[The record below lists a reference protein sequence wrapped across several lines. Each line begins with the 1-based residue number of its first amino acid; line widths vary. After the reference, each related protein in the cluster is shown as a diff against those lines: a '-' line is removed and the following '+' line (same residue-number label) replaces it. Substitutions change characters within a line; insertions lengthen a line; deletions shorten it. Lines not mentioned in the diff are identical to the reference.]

1 MSVKLFV
8 TDLDGTLLPSGKDVP
23 RENIEAVQKAVRAG
37 VIVTIATG
45 RMYRAALP
53 VAEALGVDVPI
64 ITYNGALIKSTKGK
78 VYHTSYLKPEVI
90 EQVVDFC
97 QEQGWYLQ
105 SYSRDELWVPVHDEH
120 AQRYEQEQKV
130 EGHIVGWDGLREH
143 TQEVCKLLTISED
156 GQETERRLAIL
167 NERFGADIVAMQ
179 SNARYGEI
187 VNHGVSKAEGLR
199 RLAERLGIAVA
210 DTMAI
215 GDSYNDLPM
224 LKAAGHSVAMGNAVP
239 EVKAVCDYET
249 GRCEEFPAS
258 PRPSMI
264 WYSEVGQMS
273 EMVKTEQ
280 AKEEGFR
287 LVIVTGHVGRRQD
300 AGEPLPRGSRLLLR
314 GQPAAGIHPEVCRAL
329 QAFRRPC
336 PQGRARRRHA
346 QPRVL

>member
-53 VAEALGVDVPI
+53 VADVPYIPMAEALGVDVPI
-64 ITYNGALIKSTKGK
+64 ITYNGALIKSAQGK

-90 EQVVDFC
+90 GKVVDFC

-105 SYSRDELWVPVHDEH
+105 SYSRDDLWVPVHDAY
-120 AQRYEQEQKV
+120 AQGYENAQKV
-130 EGHIVGWDGLREH
+130 TAHVVGWDGLREH

-199 RLAERLGIAVA
+199 RLAERLDIAVA

-249 GRCEEFPAS
+249 GRCEEF
-258 PRPSMI
+258 
-264 WYSEVGQMS
+264 GF
-273 EMVKTEQ
+273 
-280 AKEEGFR
+280 AKAIYD
-287 LVIVTGHVGRRQD
+287 LVLGGGTD
-300 AGEPLPRGSRLLLR
+300 E
-314 GQPAAGIHPEVCRAL
+314 
-329 QAFRRPC
+329 
-336 PQGRARRRHA
+336 
-346 QPRVL
+346 

>member
-130 EGHIVGWDGLREH
+130 EGHVVGWDGLREH

-156 GQETERRLAIL
+156 
-167 NERFGADIVAMQ
+167 
-179 SNARYGEI
+179 
-187 VNHGVSKAEGLR
+187 
-199 RLAERLGIAVA
+199 GIAVA

-249 GRCEEFPAS
+249 GRCEEF
-258 PRPSMI
+258 
-264 WYSEVGQMS
+264 GF
-273 EMVKTEQ
+273 
-280 AKEEGFR
+280 AKAIYD
-287 LVIVTGHVGRRQD
+287 LVLGGGTD
-300 AGEPLPRGSRLLLR
+300 E
-314 GQPAAGIHPEVCRAL
+314 
-329 QAFRRPC
+329 
-336 PQGRARRRHA
+336 
-346 QPRVL
+346 

>member
-105 SYSRDELWVPVHDEH
+105 SYSRDDLWVPVHDAY
-120 AQRYEQEQKV
+120 AQGYENAQKV
-130 EGHIVGWDGLREH
+130 TAHVVGWDGLREQ
-143 TQEVCKLLTISED
+143 TQEVCKLLTITDSAE
-156 GQETERRLAIL
+156 ETKRRLAIL
-167 NERFGADIVAMQ
+167 SERFGTEIAAVQ
-179 SNARYGEI
+179 SNACYGEI
-187 VNHGVSKAEGLR
+187 VNLGVSKAEGLR
-199 RLAERLGIAVA
+199 RLADKLGIAIE

-224 LKAAGHSVAMGNAVP
+224 LQAAGHSVAMGNAVP

-249 GRCEEFPAS
+249 GRCEDFGFA
-258 PRPSMI
+258 
-264 WYSEVGQMS
+264 
-273 EMVKTEQ
+273 Q
-280 AKEEGFR
+280 AIRE
-287 LVIVTGHVGRRQD
+287 LVLGGGAD
-300 AGEPLPRGSRLLLR
+300 E
-314 GQPAAGIHPEVCRAL
+314 
-329 QAFRRPC
+329 
-336 PQGRARRRHA
+336 
-346 QPRVL
+346 

>member
-130 EGHIVGWDGLREH
+130 EGHVVGWDGLREH

-187 VNHGVSKAEGLR
+187 VKPGVSKAEKAALDA
-199 RLAERLGIAVA
+199 LAEKVVYTGPVDAYFGYRLGALQYRSVRFETEVL
-210 DTMAI
+210 DT
-215 GDSYNDLPM
+215 DNLPM

-249 GRCEEFPAS
+249 GRCEEF
-258 PRPSMI
+258 
-264 WYSEVGQMS
+264 GF
-273 EMVKTEQ
+273 
-280 AKEEGFR
+280 AKAIYD
-287 LVIVTGHVGRRQD
+287 LVLGGGTD
-300 AGEPLPRGSRLLLR
+300 E
-314 GQPAAGIHPEVCRAL
+314 
-329 QAFRRPC
+329 
-336 PQGRARRRHA
+336 
-346 QPRVL
+346 

>member
-1 MSVKLFV
+1 MSIKLFV

-23 RENIEAVQKAVRAG
+23 CENIEAVQQAVRAG

-53 VAEALGVDVPI
+53 VAEALGIDVPI
-64 ITYNGALIKSTKGK
+64 ITYNGAFIKSTKGK

-120 AQRYEQEQKV
+120 AQRYEQDQKV
-130 EGHIVGWDGLREH
+130 EGHVVGWDGLREH

-187 VNHGVSKAEGLR
+187 VNHASRKQRPAPACRETRHCCRGYDGHRRFVQRPADAQGCGAQRGDGQCCAGGQGGLR
-199 RLAERLGIAVA
+199 L
-210 DTMAI
+210 
-215 GDSYNDLPM
+215 
-224 LKAAGHSVAMGNAVP
+224 
-239 EVKAVCDYET
+239 
-249 GRCEEFPAS
+249 
-258 PRPSMI
+258 
-264 WYSEVGQMS
+264 
-273 EMVKTEQ
+273 
-280 AKEEGFR
+280 
-287 LVIVTGHVGRRQD
+287 
-300 AGEPLPRGSRLLLR
+300 
-314 GQPAAGIHPEVCRAL
+314 
-329 QAFRRPC
+329 
-336 PQGRARRRHA
+336 
-346 QPRVL
+346 

>member
-23 RENIEAVQKAVRAG
+23 CENIEAVQQAVRAG

-53 VAEALGVDVPI
+53 V
-64 ITYNGALIKSTKGK
+64 IKSTQGK

-90 EQVVDFC
+90 RQVVDFC

-130 EGHIVGWDGLREH
+130 TGHVVGWDGLREQ
-143 TQEVCKLLTISED
+143 TQEVCKLLTISEN
-156 GQETERRLAIL
+156 GEETNRRLAIL
-167 NERFGADIVAMQ
+167 NERFGSEIVAMQ

-187 VNHGVSKAEGLR
+187 VNPGVSKAEGLR
-199 RLAERLGIAVA
+199 RLAEKLGIAIE

-249 GRCEEFPAS
+249 GRCEDFGFA
-258 PRPSMI
+258 
-264 WYSEVGQMS
+264 
-273 EMVKTEQ
+273 Q
-280 AKEEGFR
+280 AIRE
-287 LVIVTGHVGRRQD
+287 LVLGGGVD
-300 AGEPLPRGSRLLLR
+300 E
-314 GQPAAGIHPEVCRAL
+314 
-329 QAFRRPC
+329 
-336 PQGRARRRHA
+336 
-346 QPRVL
+346 